1 MPEELNVAYTSRR
14 LSQTHTQGV
23 LHMYA
28 AVRSATL
35 QGTMGSPI
43 MVEAHVGPG
52 LPSFTVVGLPDEGCR
67 ESRDRVRAAMLSS
80 GFDWPMK
87 RITINLVGSGERKG
101 GAAMDLAIAI
111 GLLVATDVIDSE
123 AIEKCAFVAELGL
136 DGSLRPSPGMA
147 PLVAAVTDHEVV
159 IAAGSVG
166 EAMLARPSVVRPVR
180 HLSELVDA
188 LMAEAPWPTHN
199 VPEPVAVLD
208 DIPDLADVRGQ
219 KNARLA
225 LEVAAAGFHHLLM
238 VGPPGAGKS
247 MLARRLPGLLP
258 RLTEEEAF
266 TCAMVRSAAGLPALQ
281 AVATS
286 PPFRSP
292 HHSITMA
299 AMVGGGS
306 ATVRPGELTLA
317 SNGVLFL
324 DEMGEFAPTVL
335 DALRQPLEE
344 GMVHVSRVGSSVSM
358 PARCLLVGASN
369 PCPCGGESGRGRCNC
384 QAPAKVRY
392 FRRFSGPILDRFDLR
407 VELLRPTTEELTGG
421 VPGEPSASVA
431 ERVRRVHR
439 VSLER
444 QGCLNSAISADMLE
458 AVAPLSSDA
467 MDWLRTRLDAGRLS
481 ARGYHRVRRVA
492 RTLADIHNEYEDISV
507 QWVQMADRM
516 RVDVFP
522 EIGVAS

>member
-1 MPEELNVAYTSRR
+1 
-14 LSQTHTQGV
+14 
-23 LHMYA
+23 MYA

-101 GAAMDLAIAI
+101 GAALDVAIAI
-111 GLLVATDVIDSE
+111 GLLVATDVIESD
-123 AIEKCAFVAELGL
+123 AIKKFAFVAELGL
-136 DGSLRPSPGMA
+136 DGSLRAGPGMA
-147 PLVAAVTDHEVV
+147 PLVSAVADHEVV
-159 IAAGSVG
+159 IAASAVS
-166 EAMLARPSVVRPVR
+166 EAMLARPPVVRPVR
-180 HLSELVDA
+180 HLAELV
-188 LMAEAPWPTHN
+188 EAITGEAQWPAHEAA
-199 VPEPVAVLD
+199 EPVAVID

-219 KNARLA
+219 GMARLA

-266 TCAMVRSAAGLPALQ
+266 SCAMVRSAAGLPAMH

-292 HHSITMA
+292 HHGITMA

-306 ATVRPGELTLA
+306 ATIRPGELTLA
-317 SNGVLFL
+317 SHGVLFL

-344 GMVHVSRVGSSVSM
+344 GVVHVSRVGSSVSM

-369 PCPCGGESGRGRCNC
+369 PCPCGGENGRGRCHC
-384 QAPAKVRY
+384 QPPAKVRY

-407 VELLRPTTEELTGG
+407 VELSRPTTEELTGG
-421 VPGEPSASVA
+421 EPGEPSECVA
-431 ERVRRVHR
+431 ARVRRVRH

-458 AVAPLSSDA
+458 AVAPLSSEA
-467 MDWLRTRLDAGRLS
+467 MTWLRGRLDAGRLS

-492 RTLADIHNEYEDISV
+492 RTLADINNEHETIGV
-507 QWVQMADRM
+507 QWVEMADRL

-522 EIGVAS
+522 EMGVTS

>member
-1 MPEELNVAYTSRR
+1 
-14 LSQTHTQGV
+14 
-23 LHMYA
+23 
-28 AVRSATL
+28 
-35 QGTMGSPI
+35 

-111 GLLVATDVIDSE
+111 GLLVATGVIDSE
-123 AIEKCAFVAELGL
+123 AIEKHAFVAELGL
-136 DGSLRPSPGMA
+136 DGSLRRSAGMA
-147 PLVAAVTDHEVV
+147 PLVACVRDQEVV
-159 IAAGSVG
+159 IAHSAVA
-166 EAMLARPSVVRPVR
+166 EAMLARPPMIRPIR

-188 LMAEAPWPTHN
+188 LTAETPWPSHD
-199 VPEPVAVLD
+199 VSEPVVVLD
-208 DIPDLADVRGQ
+208 DVPDLADVRGQ
-219 KNARLA
+219 GMARLA

-266 TCAMVRSAAGLPALQ
+266 TCAMVQSAAGLSAVHT
-281 AVATS
+281 VATS

-306 ATVRPGELTLA
+306 ATIRPGELTLA

-344 GMVHVSRVGSSVSM
+344 GIVHVSRVGSSVSM

-369 PCPCGGESGRGRCNC
+369 PCPCGGGSGRGKCSC
-384 QAPAKVRY
+384 QPPAKVRY

-407 VELLRPTTEELTGG
+407 VELTRPSTEELTGG
-421 VPGEPSASVA
+421 VPGEPSACVA
-431 ERVRRVHR
+431 ARVQKVRQ

-458 AVAPLSSDA
+458 AVAPLSNDA
-467 MDWLRTRLDAGRLS
+467 MTWLRTRLDAGRLS

-492 RTLADIHNEYEDISV
+492 RTLADINNEHEAISE
-507 QWVQMADRM
+507 QWVKMADRM

-522 EIGVAS
+522 ELGVMS